1 MKETLPFECG
11 VALSREEY
19 VRSQELVSKRSG
31 ASGLFFGSGLLSAA
45 MLILCVL
52 FFLADLKQNGTPDF
66 ALLGLLVLLIVVE
79 ITTVF
84 RYPEMQKKLAAQSY
98 DKTLFSGYSF
108 DGVLHVGAIDIQ
120 KTTAAGVTSISYY
133 NCPLFIE
140 APDMM
145 IFCAA
150 QGRSIVIPAR
160 CLTEQD
166 ADAIRELA
174 CLNIP
179 AERRRMI
186 GKLVAGTA
194 KRLPLPSL
202 VMPQEDQLLTVSVE
216 YTEKEAFD
224 LLDDSIFKGIKETLP
239 QKVLVSAGAAM
250 IAYLLFETMAVPVF
264 CLAILLSVLIPFFT
278 TRIGFK
284 RAIKVTDGEVL
295 KITVTL
301 TEQAICCTRM
311 AGEQKRTRIPWS
323 RVTRAV
329 ERPSYV
335 DYYAIDK
342 LVSIPKRCIDDMD
355 ELRRITDQHME

>member
-1 MKETLPFECG
+1 MKQTLPFECG
-11 VALSREEY
+11 VALSRDEY

-52 FFLADLKQNGTPDF
+52 FFFVDLKQSGAPDF
-66 ALLGLLVLLIVVE
+66 ALLGLLILLIVVE

-98 DKTLFSGYSF
+98 DQTLFSGYSF

-120 KTTAAGVTSISYY
+120 KTTAAGVTSISYF

-145 IFCAA
+145 IFCAV

-160 CLTEQD
+160 CLIEED

-179 AERRRMI
+179 PERRRMI
-186 GKLVAGTA
+186 GKLIAGTA
-194 KRLPLPSL
+194 ERLPLPFL
-202 VMPQEDQLLTVSVE
+202 AVPQEEPLFTVSVE

-224 LLDDSIFKGIKETLP
+224 LLDDSIFRGIKETLP
-239 QKVLVSAGAAM
+239 QKILVSAGVAM
-250 IAYLLFETMAVPVF
+250 IAYLLFEAMAIPVF
-264 CLAILLSVLIPFFT
+264 CLAVLMNVLFPFFT
-278 TRIGFK
+278 TRMGFK
-284 RAIKVTDGEVL
+284 RAVKVSNGEVL
-295 KITVTL
+295 KVTVTL
-301 TEQAICCTRM
+301 TEQAICCT
-311 AGEQKRTRIPWS
+311 GTVGDQKRTRIPWS

-335 DYYAIDK
+335 DYYANDK
-342 LVSIPKRCIDDMD
+342 PIRIPKRCIDDMD